1 MSGNNKDRVRLHT
14 EYTVEPADT
23 LPEGFYVAKSDGTKI
38 TGATTLAGDTT
49 NAIEG

>member
-38 TGATTLAGDTT
+38 TGATTLAGGTT